1 MAGFFVRSLNQMAI
15 KWVKRSGNFK
25 RGFLMHQ
32 TTWPI
37 ERKVASNPRRGTD
50 HLFSSAEELAE
61 QIKSKIKRV
70 TQGRVRNLDVFLT
83 GTHVVIEG
91 FCSSFHPFQLAQHV
105 AMEATDDLM
114 VDNQIDVGF
123 S

>member
-1 MAGFFVRSLNQMAI
+1 MKG
-15 KWVKRSGNFK
+15 SGNFEK
-25 RGFLMHQ
+25 GFFMHQ

-37 ERKVASNPRRGTD
+37 ERKVASIPHRGTGP
-50 HLFSSAEELAE
+50 LFSSAEELAE
-61 QIKSKIKRV
+61 QIKSKIMRV

-91 FCSSFHPFQLAQHV
+91 FCSSFHSFQLAQHA

-114 VDNQIDVGF
+114 VDNQIDVGL